1 MREIAFQHGIRID
14 LEEVNIEVD
23 EESLTLSSTKKV
35 AERFL
40 QEVLDRLREWKD
52 ASARQKNI
60 ALSESLVDFEVA
72 FRNFSSALICD
83 ESLSRF
89 RDAANLRRTTYR
101 EEREREVRKFL
112 RQSCERDLPRFKR
125 LMMTID
131 TSLAYLPSND

>member
-1 MREIAFQHGIRID
+1 LREIAFQHGIRID

-72 FRNFSSALICD
+72 FRNFS
-83 ESLSRF
+83 
-89 RDAANLRRTTYR
+89 
-101 EEREREVRKFL
+101 
-112 RQSCERDLPRFKR
+112 
-125 LMMTID
+125 
-131 TSLAYLPSND
+131 